1 LFFKPTP
8 KPQPP
13 EAFFPW
19 LDEEYTVGIQR
30 FDKAHQRLAARISD
44 LHEAMVV
51 RRDRTLAIAVFTKL
65 IHETRVHFV
74 DEESILTQFNFP
86 DSETHFAEH
95 SDLIHEATEFLR
107 NYEAGTL
114 SALVLLNALK
124 AWLINHIKNSDRK
137 YTSFLRRQRWSG

>member
-1 LFFKPTP
+1 MFFRPAP
-8 KPQPP
+8 RPEPP
-13 EAFFPW
+13 GPFFPW
-19 LDEEYTVGIQR
+19 SQEEYTVGIER
-30 FDKAHQRLAARISD
+30 FDRAHQRLAARIND

-51 RRDRTLAIAVFTKL
+51 RRDRTLATAVFTKF

-86 DSETHFAEH
+86 DSEDHFAEH

-107 NYEAGTL
+107 KYEAGNL
-114 SALVLLNALK
+114 SALVLLNSLK